1 MIETIKALMLACFLL
16 FAMVMSSQAIFE
28 QDHHYLGTEDVSSSS
43 SRQEM
48 MMGKMQMK
56 NTPELRSDMP
66 CKEAGYPCNG
76 PCRTTSNRPARHH
89 MKGAGMSNMLTM
101 DHGMMRMNP
110 DIMHQGMKREF
121 FLDRIESLG
130 LTPDQVS
137 KLKTIRTDCRKEN
150 IRNAAEV
157 QILRLDLEELLS
169 NSDWAFKATEPLIRK
184 IKNLEGNMLVRHLQA
199 IAEARNVLSS
209 EQLQKT
215 ISGGENEALEDLF

>member
-1 MIETIKALMLACFLL
+1 
-16 FAMVMSSQAIFE
+16 
-28 QDHHYLGTEDVSSSS
+28 
-43 SRQEM
+43 
-48 MMGKMQMK
+48 
-56 NTPELRSDMP
+56 
-66 CKEAGYPCNG
+66 
-76 PCRTTSNRPARHH
+76 

-169 NSDWAFKATEPLIRK
+169 NSDWALKATEPLIRK